1 MLFNNITKS
10 GLSVK
15 SLWLW
20 TDIWSPSDAGNWW
33 NGKFPICFYSLFCS
47 SDKYFLCF
55 VIFHRRL
62 EISLFI
68 LLMNNVEFTVIFF
81 FSLRMNHKAVQN
93 FYKASQLITMHASVH
108 LLRKTDSFTSVTM
121 SAIRFSFIKA
131 KSNVITTAY
140 QNKKGIHHKK
150 LMKTQS

>member
-1 MLFNNITKS
+1 MNSHLKPQRCRELEKLQVSNLFS
-10 GLSVK
+10 FSVLQLRQVF
-15 SLWLW
+15 SLCL
-20 TDIWSPSDAGNWW
+20 
-33 NGKFPICFYSLFCS
+33 
-47 SDKYFLCF
+47 

-68 LLMNNVEFTVIFF
+68 HLMNNVEFTAICF

-108 LLRKTDSFTSVTM
+108 LIRITDSLTSVTM
-121 SAIRFSFIKA
+121 SAIRFRFVKA

-150 LMKTQS
+150 LMKTQR